1 MAEQEIVVS
10 LNVPF
15 DERERLHHQFRNFG
29 EDAFR
34 WLRGNDAGEVKL
46 SEVDSSNGNFTIR
59 RVKRSK
65 SRTVMRWVSDE
76 AERQHLPIL
85 LEERQLP

>member
-1 MAEQEIVVS
+1 MTGRTIVV
-10 LNVPF
+10 
-15 DERERLHHQFRNFG
+15 RLLTPAGKEPALHEFRNFG
-29 EDAFR
+29 EDVFR
-34 WLRGNDAGEVKL
+34 WLRGNDAGEVDL
-46 SEVDSSNGNFTIR
+46 TEVDASNGEFTIR

-76 AERQHLPIL
+76 AERQHLPIS